1 MPSIEPGF
9 LGAHIV
15 IVGVLGIGFWG
26 DHSAPVKACQ
36 AIERAVLTESDL
48 MVCEE
53 TKMGIDALGTIHAEL
68 LVWFCLLSCINSK
81 YQSSSSGVQLN
92 QHTKTQPQSILL
104 KPFQWFCMRNGVCH
118 RINSRFT
125 CCNVL
130 EGICLQ
136 AHVSQYLGCR
146 IAWSSWK
153 SWWAILLPAMSR
165 MGA

>member
-36 AIERAVLTESDL
+36 AIERAVRTESDL

-81 YQSSSSGVQLN
+81 CQSSSSGVQLN

-118 RINSRFT
+118 RINSCFT

-130 EGICLQ
+130 EGTCLQ